1 MKRMLVNATQQE
13 ELRVALVDGQKL
25 FDLSIE
31 LPSREQK
38 KANVYKGRIS
48 RIEPSLEAC
57 FVDYGAQRHGFL
69 PLKEVSKDY
78 FRQQAQ
84 GGRMNIRELLS
95 EGQDLI
101 VQVEKEERGN
111 KGAALTTFVS
121 LAGRFLVLMPNN
133 PRAGGVSRRIEGEDR
148 DQMREV
154 MNQLQ
159 IPDGMG
165 AIVRTAGVG
174 RSVEELQWDLDNLK
188 TQWEQIEAA
197 STDRPAPFLVFRESD
212 AVTRAMRD
220 YLSDDIGE
228 VLVDDEAAYQ
238 KAQEYMQRFMPSE
251 AQRRLKMYVDDIAL
265 FTRFQIESQI
275 ESAYAHKVQLPSGGS
290 IVVDYTEALVS
301 IDINSARATRG
312 SDIETTA
319 LNTNLEAAD
328 EIARQLRIR
337 DIGGLIVIDFI
348 DMEST
353 KNQREVED
361 RLRDAVKMDR
371 ARIQIGRLSRFGLL
385 EMSRQRLRPS
395 LGESSHIV
403 CPRCVGIGS
412 IRSIESIALSILRLI
427 GEELRKDRTARVIA
441 QVPVDVAT
449 YLFNEKREW
458 LRTLE
463 DKSEIELI
471 IIPNDNMQTPE
482 YSIRRVR
489 DDELELPEN
498 KQLSYLMPVAPT
510 VVEPGTAKDKR
521 PPMEPAA
528 VATLLPATAAPS
540 PPPVNLYQPTPPPAE
555 VTPVAHQPLSSQGGV
570 FGWFKRLLV
579 GDNAV
584 ATPTAP
590 PAEAQAAPAL
600 TGRSTSSGS
609 RDQGR
614 RGGRGRDHS
623 RHRHAEP
630 GARRER
636 SDRDRSDSRGG
647 ENRDR
652 NGDVRS
658 SSEGRGGE
666 GRERS
671 GGEGRGGEGRER
683 SGGEGRGGEGRER
696 SGDEGR
702 GGEGRE
708 RGERLEG
715 REGGRRDG
723 GRPRSQRG
731 GRDGR
736 PADQNGRYESSR
748 GDQNREGGRPEGP
761 GNDQQSADGRGEQ
774 RSREGRGERG
784 GRGDSGRG
792 GRSDSARSDQGARDP
807 EQGPHPEGQLE
818 AGAPEGSI
826 PDDIGNRLEGGPTD
840 ASGNAMG
847 ERGER
852 RGRRGRRRGRRGGGG
867 RNEGNREGGWQNGA
881 GEGTGPDGPSHEG
894 SSEGSGGGSSSRGG
908 GSYGSA
914 GEGPGHE
921 GAGPGSGPGSRGG
934 GSYGSAGEG
943 PGHEGS
949 APGGGGSSS
958 RSGGSYSS
966 GGDGSGAP
974 GSRGTGS
981 GSSGVGGY
989 GSGASSSDAGS
1000 SGSGSGNSGSSSA
1013 ASGSSASGGYG
1024 SSYSGASPGGPSGGS
1039 SSGLSGQG
1047 GNLAGQGS
1055 GGGYSGHSDAQSNG
1069 AHKPEA
1075 NQQSHR
1081 EGGSSE
1087 QRDTSGTQ
1095 ERRERAPAEPKSPAH
1110 FEPPSTPASGTSGS
1124 AKPFVVWSSA
1134 PSASRDRGGEE

>member
-1 MKRMLVNATQQE
+1 MKRMLVNATQEE

-69 PLKEVSKDY
+69 PLKEVSREY
-78 FRQQAQ
+78 FRQQPQ

-111 KGAALTTFVS
+111 KGAALTTFIS

-154 MNQLQ
+154 MGQLQ

-174 RSVEELQWDLDNLK
+174 RSAEELQWDLDNLK
-188 TQWEQIEAA
+188 TQWEQIAAA

-228 VLVDDEAAYQ
+228 VLVDDESAYQ
-238 KAQEYMQRFMPSE
+238 KAQEYMQRFMPQD

-290 IVVDYTEALVS
+290 IVIDYTEALVS

-412 IRSIESIALSILRLI
+412 IRSIESMTLSILRLI
-427 GEELRKDRTARVIA
+427 GEELRKDRTARVVA

-458 LRTLE
+458 LQTLE

-471 IIPNDNMQTPE
+471 IVPNENMQTPE

-498 KQLSYLMPVAPT
+498 KQLSYLMPTAPT
-510 VVEPGTAKDKR
+510 VAEPGTARDKK
-521 PPMEPAA
+521 PPAEAPA
-528 VATLLPATAAPS
+528 VATLLPATPA
-540 PPPVNLYQPTPPPAE
+540 PVNLYQATPTAGPAAE
-555 VTPVAHQPLSSQGGV
+555 APALAQSAPGGV
-570 FGWFKRLLV
+570 IGWFKRLLA
-579 GDNAV
+579 GETPAPAPLAV
-584 ATPTAP
+584 
-590 PAEAQAAPAL
+590 EAQPTPA
-600 TGRSTSSGS
+600 TTTRPGSSGS
-609 RDQGR
+609 GGGSRDHGQR
-614 RGGRGRDHS
+614 RRDGGRRDHS
-623 RHRHAEP
+623 RHRSHADS
-630 GARRER
+630 GR
-636 SDRDRSDSRGG
+636 DRGDRSDGRGG

-652 NGDVRS
+652 GER
-658 SSEGRGGE
+658 GE
-666 GRERS
+666 GRERNE
-671 GGEGRGGEGRER
+671 GVREGVRTEGRG
-683 SGGEGRGGEGRER
+683 
-696 SGDEGR
+696 
-702 GGEGRE
+702 
-708 RGERLEG
+708 
-715 REGGRRDG
+715 GGRRDG
-723 GRPRSQRG
+723 GRSRDRSPRG
-731 GRDGR
+731 GDREG
-736 PADQNGRYESSR
+736 SR
-748 GDQNREGGRPEGP
+748 G
-761 GNDQQSADGRGEQ
+761 
-774 RSREGRGERG
+774 EGRNEQ
-784 GRGDSGRG
+784 
-792 GRSDSARSDQGARDP
+792 SARSDQGARGD
-807 EQGPHPEGQLE
+807 QNGRFD
-818 AGAPEGSI
+818 AGARVDQSGRPDSGTLADQNGRPDQAGRFDAGARGDQMGRTDQGGRFDPGTRSEQAGRSDQEVRQDEGFVR
-826 PDDIGNRLEGGPTD
+826 DDIGNRAAEGAGPEANGNGPGGGD
-840 ASGNAMG
+840 RPERSG
-847 ERGER
+847 GER
-852 RGRRGRRRGRRGGGG
+852 RSRRGRRRGRRGGGG
-867 RNEGNREGGWQNGA
+867 RGEGGNREGASQSGAPGGFGPETSGSADSFASQAAPVSQANGA
-881 GEGTGPDGPSHEG
+881 YRH
-894 SSEGSGGGSSSRGG
+894 
-908 GSYGSA
+908 
-914 GEGPGHE
+914 
-921 GAGPGSGPGSRGG
+921 
-934 GSYGSAGEG
+934 EG

-949 APGGGGSSS
+949 GPHEDSRYEQAPQET
-958 RSGGSYSS
+958 RERQQDYRPP
-966 GGDGSGAP
+966 AQ
-974 GSRGTGS
+974 
-981 GSSGVGGY
+981 
-989 GSGASSSDAGS
+989 
-1000 SGSGSGNSGSSSA
+1000 
-1013 ASGSSASGGYG
+1013 
-1024 SSYSGASPGGPSGGS
+1024 
-1039 SSGLSGQG
+1039 QG
-1047 GNLAGQGS
+1047 RP
-1055 GGGYSGHSDAQSNG
+1055 AQSEYQ
-1069 AHKPEA
+1069 APQPEY
-1075 NQQSHR
+1075 R
-1081 EGGSSE
+1081 EPPPPPRVSSPE
-1087 QRDTSGTQ
+1087 PSRT
-1095 ERRERAPAEPKSPAH
+1095 EEPRAPAEHVEPKPRAQ
-1110 FEPPSTPASGTSGS
+1110 FEPSPPAAPSPNAGGSTGGGGESSG

-1134 PSASRDRGGEE
+1134 PSPGSRDRGRED

>member
-1 MKRMLVNATQQE
+1 MKRMLVNATQEE

-69 PLKEVSKDY
+69 PLKEVSKEY
-78 FRQQAQ
+78 FRQQPQ

-95 EGQDLI
+95 EGQDLV

-111 KGAALTTFVS
+111 KGAALTTFIS

-154 MNQLQ
+154 MNNLQ

-174 RSVEELQWDLDNLK
+174 RSAEELQWDLDNLK

-197 STDRPAPFLVFRESD
+197 GHDRPAPFLVFRESD

-228 VLVDDEAAYQ
+228 VLVDDESAYQ
-238 KAQEYMQRFMPSE
+238 KAQEYMQRFMPQD

-290 IVVDYTEALVS
+290 IVIDYTEALVS

-412 IRSIESIALSILRLI
+412 IRSIESMTLSILRLI
-427 GEELRKDRTARVIA
+427 GEELRKDRTSRVIA

-471 IIPNDNMQTPE
+471 IVPNENMQTPE
-482 YSIRRVR
+482 YTIRRVR

-498 KQLSYLMPVAPT
+498 KQLSYLMPTAA
-510 VVEPGTAKDKR
+510 VVTEPGTARDKK
-521 PPMEPAA
+521 PVAEVPA
-528 VATLLPATAAPS
+528 VATLLPATAAP
-540 PPPVNLYQPTPPPAE
+540 VTLYQPTPTPAPAAE
-555 VTPVAHQPLSSQGGV
+555 AAPQAQPSPGGV
-570 FGWFKRLLV
+570 IGWFKRLLV
-579 GDNAV
+579 GDA
-584 ATPTAP
+584 
-590 PAEAQAAPAL
+590 AAPAPVSVEAQPAPA
-600 TGRSTSSGS
+600 TTSRSGSSGSGSGS
-609 RDQGR
+609 RDQGQR
-614 RGGRGRDHS
+614 RRDGRRDHS
-623 RHRHAEP
+623 RQRSHADS
-630 GARRER
+630 GAH
-636 SDRDRSDSRGG
+636 RDRGDRNDSRGS
-647 ENRDR
+647 ESRDR
-652 NGDVRS
+652 GDR
-658 SSEGRGGE
+658 GE
-666 GRERS
+666 GRERTE
-671 GGEGRGGEGRER
+671 GARTEGRGG
-683 SGGEGRGGEGRER
+683 S
-696 SGDEGR
+696 
-702 GGEGRE
+702 
-708 RGERLEG
+708 
-715 REGGRRDG
+715 RRDG
-723 GRPRSQRG
+723 GRSRDRSSQRG
-731 GRDGR
+731 DREG
-736 PADQNGRYESSR
+736 SR
-748 GDQNREGGRPEGP
+748 G
-761 GNDQQSADGRGEQ
+761 
-774 RSREGRGERG
+774 EGRQEQ
-784 GRGDSGRG
+784 
-792 GRSDSARSDQGARDP
+792 SARSDQGARGD
-807 EQGPHPEGQLE
+807 
-818 AGAPEGSI
+818 
-826 PDDIGNRLEGGPTD
+826 
-840 ASGNAMG
+840 
-847 ERGER
+847 
-852 RGRRGRRRGRRGGGG
+852 
-867 RNEGNREGGWQNGA
+867 QNGRVDQNA
-881 GEGTGPDGPSHEG
+881 
-894 SSEGSGGGSSSRGG
+894 R
-908 GSYGSA
+908 
-914 GEGPGHE
+914 
-921 GAGPGSGPGSRGG
+921 
-934 GSYGSAGEG
+934 
-943 PGHEGS
+943 
-949 APGGGGSSS
+949 
-958 RSGGSYSS
+958 
-966 GGDGSGAP
+966 
-974 GSRGTGS
+974 
-981 GSSGVGGY
+981 V
-989 GSGASSSDAGS
+989 
-1000 SGSGSGNSGSSSA
+1000 
-1013 ASGSSASGGYG
+1013 
-1024 SSYSGASPGGPSGGS
+1024 
-1039 SSGLSGQG
+1039 
-1047 GNLAGQGS
+1047 
-1055 GGGYSGHSDAQSNG
+1055 
-1069 AHKPEA
+1069 
-1075 NQQSHR
+1075 
-1081 EGGSSE
+1081 
-1087 QRDTSGTQ
+1087 
-1095 ERRERAPAEPKSPAH
+1095 
-1110 FEPPSTPASGTSGS
+1110 
-1124 AKPFVVWSSA
+1124 
-1134 PSASRDRGGEE
+1134 